1 MTPPIRRRLVVGLPL
16 FAAMGALLGCETAP
30 PPASSPPIAS
40 EPDVVIRNT
49 AAGATEA
56 VLVSIAAF
64 ATVQAVDTRSREVV
78 LTAPNG
84 GTFGLRA
91 PPEFRTLGRLRT
103 GTRVIVEYDAN
114 GAVRLALPPR
124 ASAQAFSGRERG
136 TIEAVELG
144 GRRVTMVGADGLRRT
159 LSIPDPAMMAFAT
172 RLAPGDGIGITTL
185 QR

>member
-16 FAAMGALLGCETAP
+16 VAAMGALLGCESAP
-30 PPASSPPIAS
+30 PATSVPPIAS
-40 EPDVVIRNT
+40 EPNVVIRNT
-49 AAGATEA
+49 AAGATDS

-64 ATVQAVDTRSREVV
+64 ATVQAVDTASREVV
-78 LTAPNG
+78 LTARNG

-103 GTRVIVEYDAN
+103 GTRVVVEYDAN
-114 GAVRLALPPR
+114 GAMRLALPPR
-124 ASAQAFSGRERG
+124 ANAQAFSGRMRA
-136 TIEAVELG
+136 TIESVEIG
-144 GRRVTMVGADGLRRT
+144 GRRVTVVGADGLRRT

-172 RLAPGDGIGITTL
+172 RLGPGDEIGVTTL